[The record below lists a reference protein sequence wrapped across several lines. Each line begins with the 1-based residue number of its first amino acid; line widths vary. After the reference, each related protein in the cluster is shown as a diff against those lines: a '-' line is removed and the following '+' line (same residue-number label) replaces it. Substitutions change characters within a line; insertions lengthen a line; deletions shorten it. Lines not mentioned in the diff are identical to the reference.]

1 MSIPF
6 LLYYCINMHAYIE
19 TKLILIQAEYYY
31 FLLFIWGC
39 LVYFFKWWLVVKTS
53 FYPRFNSK
61 FYQTE
66 ILPPPPKK
74 KRIKEKKKL
83 NYIVYKILRLTKS
96 KDWYELHYQTITKQT
111 NMHLSLMILYTPSLI
126 ASVIEKRNR
135 YMCVHVCIIR

>member
-66 ILPPPPKK
+66 ILPPPK

>member
-1 MSIPF
+1 MYVYMSIPF

-19 TKLILIQAEYYY
+19 TKLIIIQAEYYY

-74 KRIKEKKKL
+74 KNKRKEKTKL
-83 NYIVYKILRLTKS
+83 HCIQNLEIDKIKRLIR
-96 KDWYELHYQTITKQT
+96 ITLSNNNQT
-111 NMHLSLMILYTPSLI
+111 NEHAFVINDFIYSIVDSLCDWKK
-126 ASVIEKRNR
+126 E
-135 YMCVHVCIIR
+135 

>member
-1 MSIPF
+1 MYLYMSIHF
-6 LLYYCINMHAYIE
+6 LLYYCINMHVYIE
-19 TKLILIQAEYYY
+19 TQLISIQAEYYH

-53 FYPRFNSK
+53 FYPQFNSR

-74 KRIKEKKKL
+74 RRKEKKKL

-96 KDWYELHYQTITKQT
+96 KDWYELHDAHNNQT
-111 NMHLSLMILYTPSLI
+111 NEHAFVINDFIYSIVDSLCDWKK
-126 ASVIEKRNR
+126 E
-135 YMCVHVCIIR
+135 

>member
-6 LLYYCINMHAYIE
+6 LLYYCINMHVYIE
-19 TKLILIQAEYYY
+19 TKLILIQAEYYH

-39 LVYFFKWWLVVKTS
+39 LVYFFKWWLIVKTS

-66 ILPPPPKK
+66 ILPPPQK

-96 KDWYELHYQTITKQT
+96 KDWYELHDHTITKQT

-126 ASVIEKRNR
+126 ASVIEKRNI